1 MISGVSPRTR
11 RSAWRLR
18 RNMARIFS
26 GRNHSLPRNHSPYG
40 RRMTQPCGRPVHLAL
55 ANWQRRRVYLI
66 PIRLGRPSVRVTG
79 NAASSGHSR
88 CSHARRVGESRP
100 HEARA
105 DFAAASMPK
114 WVPKPGGPGPG
125 PRVGAPTRSQ
135 PAVCDLTQ
143 VPAALQ
149 PDEHNGRR
157 SIGSSVRKVQGS
169 RPAGPPS
176 QPKVKSA
183 PLSSGDVTLLGCTV
197 STLAPLVAHDP
208 S

>member
-1 MISGVSPRTR
+1 MINSPRTR
-11 RSAWRLR
+11 PSAWRLR
-18 RNMARIFS
+18 RTSARIFS
-26 GRNHSLPRNHSPYG
+26 GRNHSLPRNHTPYG
-40 RRMTQPCGRPVHLAL
+40 RRMTQPCGRPVRLAL
-55 ANWQRRRVYLI
+55 ANWQRRRVDLI

-88 CSHARRVGESRP
+88 CSHARRVGESPP

-105 DFAAASMPK
+105 DFAAASMSK
-114 WVPKPGGPGPG
+114 WVQTRRPGA
-125 PRVGAPTRSQ
+125 RAPCGSSSQ
-135 PAVCDLTQ
+135 PGVCDLTQ

-149 PDEHNGRR
+149 PDVQHNGRR

-183 PLSSGDVTLLGCTV
+183 R
-197 STLAPLVAHDP
+197 
-208 S
+208 